1 MTAESQPTTTDDNRT
16 ERMQQQQQQQQQR
29 SILAFRSMGGGGGDD
44 DTNGVSKRKMSY
56 QLSELGDGMNFRIPT
71 TVGVSE
77 HVQTTHPQYSWQ
89 YRTLHFLHSPTMQYA
104 FAGLLLLDILVL
116 FGELLVLSYFPHC
129 SVIVRDAVSCC
140 YDSNNSN
147 HTNNSNETILQR
159 EENPNHEAELCIYPS
174 VPNSTYSAGCDEER
188 YHGVHLTELT
198 FFYMTITIL
207 SIFMI
212 ELTISMIALTPAIF
226 FRQFFFALDF
236 IIISVSL
243 ILEITFHVLGDDLYQ
258 SLSGLL
264 VVIRI
269 WRFIRIGHGI
279 VELTNEAAHK
289 EDHHLMEY
297 TKELRAIILQ
307 HNLPLPDHPEM
318 ESFFDTANTTMPTFT
333 PQLQQQVVPNPINPT
348 PTTTTIR
355 DPKTS
360 MEEPKLSRV
369 EEGEDDISP
378 S

>member
-1 MTAESQPTTTDDNRT
+1 
-16 ERMQQQQQQQQQR
+16 
-29 SILAFRSMGGGGGDD
+29 
-44 DTNGVSKRKMSY
+44 
-56 QLSELGDGMNFRIPT
+56 
-71 TVGVSE
+71 
-77 HVQTTHPQYSWQ
+77 
-89 YRTLHFLHSPTMQYA
+89 
-104 FAGLLLLDILVL
+104 LLLLDILVL

-140 YDSNNSN
+140 YDYNNSN
-147 HTNNSNETILQR
+147 HTNDNNNNNETILQR

-207 SIFMI
+207 SIFMV

-348 PTTTTIR
+348 PSTTTIR
-355 DPKTS
+355 DPKTT

-369 EEGEDDISP
+369 EENEDDISP

>member
-1 MTAESQPTTTDDNRT
+1 
-16 ERMQQQQQQQQQR
+16 
-29 SILAFRSMGGGGGDD
+29 
-44 DTNGVSKRKMSY
+44 
-56 QLSELGDGMNFRIPT
+56 
-71 TVGVSE
+71 
-77 HVQTTHPQYSWQ
+77 
-89 YRTLHFLHSPTMQYA
+89 MQYA

-140 YDSNNSN
+140 YHNNNSN
-147 HTNNSNETILQR
+147 H
-159 EENPNHEAELCIYPS
+159 AG
-174 VPNSTYSAGCDEER
+174 PNSTYSAGCDEER
-188 YHGVHLTELT
+188 YHGVHLTEMT

-264 VVIRI
+264 VIIRI

-318 ESFFDTANTTMPTFT
+318 ELFFDTANITMPTFT
-333 PQLQQQVVPNPINPT
+333 PQLKQEVVPNPINST

-355 DPKTS
+355 DPKTT

-369 EEGEDDISP
+369 DENEDDISP

>member
-1 MTAESQPTTTDDNRT
+1 MTMEPQTTTTDDDRT
-16 ERMQQQQQQQQQR
+16 ERMQQQQR
-29 SILAFRSMGGGGGDD
+29 SILAFRSMGGDD
-44 DTNGVSKRKMSY
+44 DNNNGVSKRKMSY

-140 YDSNNSN
+140 YDNNNSD
-147 HTNNSNETILQR
+147 HTNDNNNNNETILQR
-159 EENPNHEAELCIYPS
+159 EENPNHKAELCRYPS
-174 VPNSTYSAGCDEER
+174 VPNSTYSAGCDEDR
-188 YHGVHLTELT
+188 YHGVHLTEMT
-198 FFYMTITIL
+198 FFYMTISIL

-318 ESFFDTANTTMPTFT
+318 ESFFDTANTTLHTFT
-333 PQLQQQVVPNPINPT
+333 PQLQQQVVPNPIKPT

-355 DPKTS
+355 DPKTM

-369 EEGEDDISP
+369 EEDDISP